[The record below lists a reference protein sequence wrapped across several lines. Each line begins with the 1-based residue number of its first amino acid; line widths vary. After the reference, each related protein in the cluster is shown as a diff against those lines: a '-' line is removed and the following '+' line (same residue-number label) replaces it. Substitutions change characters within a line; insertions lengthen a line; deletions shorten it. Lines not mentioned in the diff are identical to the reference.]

1 MSDWEHVG
9 NISVDAGLVM
19 VGDPCYHAAEE
30 RPEAFGE
37 DWQEFVDKNCRDKN
51 FYENGH
57 LQLNHDMGHEGLGV
71 LVSSGYG
78 DGVYPVF
85 VKKDEDGTVTA
96 LKVEFVQ
103 EEVEDYED

>member
-19 VGDPCYHAAEE
+19 VGDPCYHADGK
-30 RPEAFGE
+30 RPEAFCE
-37 DWQEFVDKNCRDKN
+37 DWMKFCDKIFATD
-51 FYENGH
+51 FDVNGH

-103 EEVEDYED
+103 EEVEDYDD